1 MPKKKERKK
10 MATLLFDATYI
21 CYRAYYSTGSLSNG
35 KTVTGIPYGFF
46 WTILQMS
53 ERFRTNKI
61 ILCWDSKH
69 SRRREL
75 FNDYKASRRQN
86 KTEEERA
93 ERSEIH
99 AQINALH
106 NEILPRTGFQN
117 NLFQEGL
124 EADDLI
130 ARAVIDNPTITF
142 IGVSGDNDLFQLL
155 RFKNFTMFSPTANKL
170 WTASSFAMEYGVPA
184 REWVTV
190 KSIAGCPGDGVPGVP
205 GVAVKTA
212 VQYINENLNVEK
224 KYESIIANHALIKRN
239 YRLVAL
245 PFAGTESVKLVE
257 DKLDGV
263 NFGMLFG
270 DLGFRSFQTDEML
283 QRWEKFVEGY

>member
-1 MPKKKERKK
+1 MT
-10 MATLLFDATYI
+10 TLLTDCHAMA
-21 CYRAYYSTGSLSNG
+21 YRAYYTTGNMSHNADP
-35 KTVTGIPYGFF
+35 TGIPYGFF
-46 WTILQMS
+46 YSLLMLS
-53 ERFRTNKI
+53 ERFKTNRFVF
-61 ILCWDSKH
+61 CWDSKT

-93 ERSEIH
+93 ERAKIH

-106 NEILPRTGFQN
+106 NEILPRAGFQN

-212 VQYINENLNVEK
+212 VQYINENLNVGK